1 MSRKKRIPKTQVQR
15 LVDCETHLYFLCDAC
30 RLYSEQPDRY
40 KQVAAELRILV
51 GDHKPDRRLLIA
63 MMEKYRFSYDVQPP
77 GPPFDKQS
85 ISMVG
90 WRDDPAHI
98 ALAAEVEAAMGD
110 TKAIEALLEKQSA
123 LRRPV
128 PFPEY
133 VENGLAVFIKPYD
146 YSFRDLV
153 CAIAQQE
160 GSGHEDPLVDE
171 PLAQMHSVIIG
182 NEKSHVAALMGFA
195 NLVIKVGSLFLGHV
209 VDNHGYQLRY
219 VETAAT

>member
-1 MSRKKRIPKTQVQR
+1 MSRKKRIPKTRELR
-15 LVDCETHLYFLCDAC
+15 LVECETHLYFLWDAC

-63 MMEKYRFSYDVQPP
+63 MMEEYGFSYDVQPP
-77 GPPFDKQS
+77 GPPFEKQF

-90 WRDDPAHI
+90 WRDDPAHQ
-98 ALAAEVEAAMGD
+98 ALAAEAESAMRD
-110 TKAIEALLEKQSA
+110 AKAIEALLEKQSA

-146 YSFRDLV
+146 YSFMDLV

-160 GSGHEDPLVDE
+160 CSGHEDHLVDE
-171 PLAQMHSVIIG
+171 PLAQMHSFIVG
-182 NEKSHVAALMGFA
+182 NEKSHIAALMRFA
-195 NLVIKVGSLFLGHV
+195 DLVIKVGSLFLGHV
-209 VDNHGYQLRY
+209 VDNHGYKLRY
-219 VETAAT
+219 FQPAAT

>member
-1 MSRKKRIPKTQVQR
+1 M
-15 LVDCETHLYFLCDAC
+15 
-30 RLYSEQPDRY
+30 
-40 KQVAAELRILV
+40 
-51 GDHKPDRRLLIA
+51 
-63 MMEKYRFSYDVQPP
+63 
-77 GPPFDKQS
+77 
-85 ISMVG
+85 
-90 WRDDPAHI
+90 
-98 ALAAEVEAAMGD
+98 
-110 TKAIEALLEKQSA
+110 
-123 LRRPV
+123 
-128 PFPEY
+128 PFPVY

-209 VDNHGYQLRY
+209 VDNHGYELRY
-219 VETAAT
+219 FEPGAT